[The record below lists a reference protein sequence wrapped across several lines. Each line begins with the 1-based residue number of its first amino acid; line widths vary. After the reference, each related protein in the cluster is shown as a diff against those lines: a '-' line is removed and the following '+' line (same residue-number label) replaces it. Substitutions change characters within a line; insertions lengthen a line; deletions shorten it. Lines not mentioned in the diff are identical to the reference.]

1 MRKMVSVLG
10 IFALLTALCIATP
23 GAAHGLQDSI
33 DLPDGFNP
41 EGITKGPGRT
51 LLVGS
56 IGFGA
61 VYQVDPKSG
70 EGEIL
75 VPAVEGRS
83 AVGMKW
89 DRRTDNLYVAGGPTG
104 KVFVYDANDGS
115 DVAVFDVGTTEATL
129 VNDLVI
135 TREAV
140 YFTDSYRPVMYRLPL
155 GCGGTLASDAVLEE
169 IPLSGDFQF
178 APGEAINSNGIVTP
192 SFRGNVLLLVN
203 TEFGE
208 LYKVNPETG
217 DTVRVDLGEDG
228 LFFGDGMLLADGRL
242 YVVQNFL
249 NQIAEVTLARDYLSG
264 EVTGILTH
272 DDFDVPATI
281 ERIGC
286 SLYAV
291 NARFSTPPLPD
302 TTYTIVRVPLY

>member
-10 IFALLTALCIATP
+10 IFALLTALCVASP
-23 GAAHGLQDSI
+23 AAACGLQDSI

-41 EGITKGPGRT
+41 EGITRGPGRT

-56 IGFGA
+56 IGLGA
-61 VYQVDPKSG
+61 VYQVDPRTG
-70 EGEIL
+70 EGDIL
-75 VPAVEGRS
+75 VPAMEGRS

-115 DVAVFDVGTTEATL
+115 DVAVFDAGTTEATL
-129 VNDLVI
+129 LNDLVI
-135 TREAV
+135 TRNAV
-140 YFTDSYRPVMYRLPL
+140 YFTDSFRSVMYRLPL

-169 IPLSGDFQF
+169 IPLVGDIQF
-178 APGEAINSNGIVTP
+178 APGGVVNSNGIVAP
-192 SFRGNVLLLVN
+192 SFYGDVLLLVN
-203 TEFGE
+203 SQFGE
-208 LYKVNPETG
+208 LYKVNPATG

-228 LFFGDGMLLADGRL
+228 LFAGDGMLMTDGRL
-242 YVVQNFL
+242 YVVQNFF
-249 NQIAEVTLARDYLSG
+249 NQIVEVTLAHDYLSG
-264 EVTGILTH
+264 EVTGILTS

-281 ERIGC
+281 ERIGG